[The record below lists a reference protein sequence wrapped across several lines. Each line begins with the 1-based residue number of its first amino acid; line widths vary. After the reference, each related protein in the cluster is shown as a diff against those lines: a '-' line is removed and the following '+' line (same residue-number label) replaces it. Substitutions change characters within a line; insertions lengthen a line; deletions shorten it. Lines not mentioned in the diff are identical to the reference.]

1 MSACVSDATLHMRS
15 LLTEGPKQPEP
26 RVFQWRRCLVSAVIA
41 APLPREEAVTR
52 AQCTVLCFQ
61 RCQLHLNQRLVLGAA
76 QCQLPILDHTLQ

>member
-1 MSACVSDATLHMRS
+1 MPACVGDFTLHIRS
-15 LLTEGPKQPEP
+15 FLTERSRQPGL

-52 AQCTVLCFQ
+52 AKCTVLGFQ

-76 QCQLPILDHTLQ
+76 QCQLPVLDHALQ